1 MLIVEKTDSNDAFFK
16 QFEQSL
22 NNVYNSADPKIVDA
36 QNTAGPQNTM
46 LLNQQKEQKPQ
57 YIRKT
62 VVKYNESWAERARR
76 SNVKHV
82 QNHKLTL

>member
-1 MLIVEKTDSNDAFFK
+1 MLIVEKTDSNDAFYK

-22 NNVYNSADPKIVDA
+22 NNVYNSADPKLVDA
-36 QNTAGPQNTM
+36 HSTTPQNTI
-46 LLNQQKEQKPQ
+46 LLDQQKIQKPQ

-76 SNVKHV
+76 LNVKHV
-82 QNHKLTL
+82 QNHKLKL

>member
-1 MLIVEKTDSNDAFFK
+1 MLIVEKSDSNDVFFK

-36 QNTAGPQNTM
+36 QNTAGPHTM

-76 SNVKHV
+76 LNVKHV